1 MIAHYFIQKVV
12 KSTGFRK
19 NPESRTFFVFEM
31 WINLREKNEKG
42 SFSVASHEGRPLP
55 GLEVFIKGAV
65 K

>member
-42 SFSVASHEGRPLP
+42 SFSVASLTGRPYADNVRCD
-55 GLEVFIKGAV
+55 VFP
-65 K
+65 

>member
-1 MIAHYFIQKVV
+1 
-12 KSTGFRK
+12 
-19 NPESRTFFVFEM
+19 M